1 MSKALNWKAAI
12 WSGIVAGIVFIML
25 EMALV
30 AFIQGMSPWAPP
42 RMMAAMVMGEG
53 VLPPMEGPVTFDF
66 GVMMVAMMIHFP
78 LAIIYGI
85 ILGWVISNWR
95 LGLGASVAVGT
106 AFGLLIYFV
115 NFYGFTAIWPWFAM
129 ARNLISIVAHA
140 MFGLVLGWAYH
151 AIAGSS
157 AAVDEMPATERG

>member
-1 MSKALNWKAAI
+1 MSKALDWKAAV
-12 WSGIVAGIVFIML
+12 WAGIIAGVGFLML

-30 AFIQGMSPWAPP
+30 ALVHGMSPWGPP

-53 VLPPMEGPVTFDF
+53 VLPPPATFDI
-66 GVMMVAMMIHFP
+66 GIVMVAMMIHVP

-85 ILGWVISNWR
+85 ILGWVISKWE
-95 LGLGASVAVGT
+95 LGLGASVVAGPV
-106 AFGLLIYFV
+106 FGLVIYFV

-129 ARNLISIVAHA
+129 ARNLISIFAHV

-157 AAVDEMPATERG
+157 LAVDETTAAEPR

>member
-1 MSKALNWKAAI
+1 MSKAIDWKGAI
-12 WSGIVAGIVFIML
+12 WAGVAAGIVFIML
-25 EMALV
+25 EMVLV
-30 AFIQGMSPWAPP
+30 ATVMGQSPWGPP

-53 VLPPMEGPVTFDF
+53 VLPPPATFDI
-66 GVMMVAMMIHFP
+66 GIMMVAMMIHVP

-95 LGLGASVAVGT
+95 LGLGASIALGT

-129 ARNLISIVAHA
+129 ARNLISMFAHA
-140 MFGLVLGWAYH
+140 MFGLVLGWVYH
-151 AIAGSS
+151 AIAGRET
-157 AAVDEMPATERG
+157 AADKTTAAELR